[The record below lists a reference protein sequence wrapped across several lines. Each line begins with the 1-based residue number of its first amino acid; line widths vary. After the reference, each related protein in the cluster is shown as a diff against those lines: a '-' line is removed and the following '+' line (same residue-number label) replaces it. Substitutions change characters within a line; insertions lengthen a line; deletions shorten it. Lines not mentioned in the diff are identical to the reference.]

1 MKYTKQRVQTSSR
14 YQNSRSL
21 HHHNRQPFHQETRGI
36 SLQIITKP
44 ITELFKRAS
53 HSMLKKQALKRP
65 NNRFRKTA
73 PVNYKLI
80 ALALAIVISGIF
92 LIGDDDDVPPITEQE
107 TVTNDQ
113 RELSE
118 PHREQSL
125 EMPNEPLIT
134 ETDLTEQQSITLPD
148 PDPVILAD
156 ETEAILAPSPTQTAA
171 PIISPAPTIQFE
183 AESPSP
189 ITTEFEQDPI
199 SSNAIRQENWILQQN
214 PKEYTLQLLATIN
227 ETSLIDFIKKHNI
240 QTEVAYY
247 RSKKSGKTWY
257 SLVYGTYDTYSVAQ
271 QAVQELP
278 PKLKNLKPWVRNFS
292 QIQKR
297 IK

>member
-14 YQNSRSL
+14 YQDNRSL
-21 HHHNRQPFHQETRGI
+21 YHHNRQPIHQKTRGI

-53 HSMLKKQALKRP
+53 HSLLKKQALKRP

-92 LIGDDDDVPPITEQE
+92 LIGDNDDVPPTTEQE
-107 TVTNDQ
+107 TVTSNQ
-113 RELSE
+113 SELSE

-125 EMPNEPLIT
+125 EMPNETLTT
-134 ETDLTEQQSITLPD
+134 ETTISEQQTIAPLD
-148 PDPVILAD
+148 PDPVTLAD
-156 ETEAILAPSPTQTAA
+156 ETEAVLVPSPTTT
-171 PIISPAPTIQFE
+171 PIISSTPTSQFE
-183 AESPSP
+183 EAENLPP
-189 ITTEFEQDPI
+189 ITTGSEQNPVSADT
-199 SSNAIRQENWILQQN
+199 IRQEHWILQQN

-240 QTEVAYY
+240 QAEVAYY

-257 SLVYGTYDTYSVAQ
+257 SLVYGTYNTYSLAQ
-271 QAVQELP
+271 QTVQELP
-278 PKLKNLKPWVRNFS
+278 PKLKKLKPWVRNFS